1 MSPRTGSLLVLA
13 SSVLWGTTGTA
24 QALAPAGASPL
35 AVASVRIVLGGV
47 VLLGLAARGR
57 PQALGRRSLGP
68 TLVAAGSLVVAQLC
82 FFAAVDR
89 TGVAVGTVV
98 SIGSA
103 PIALGLLEWATARR
117 RPTLRWSIATGL
129 AVTGCVLLL
138 TVGRS
143 LDVESI
149 GVGLALV
156 VGVGY
161 AGYILGTKLLVSD
174 HPPHVATAVVFA
186 VAAALMT
193 PILAGVDLGWL
204 IQPVGA
210 VIALHLGLV
219 TVALA
224 YSLFARALVA
234 VSASAAVTL
243 TLAEPLTAG
252 LLGVAVLG
260 ERLSATAMVGVIL
273 VLSGLTIMTT
283 SAVERDPTPA
293 V

>member
-47 VLLGLAARGR
+47 VLVGLAARGR
-57 PQALGRRSLGP
+57 PLVVGRLSFGP
-68 TLVAAGSLVVAQLC
+68 TLVAAGSLVAAQLC

-98 SIGSA
+98 SIGSS
-103 PIALGLLEWATARR
+103 PIALGVLEWAIARR
-117 RPTLRWSIATGL
+117 RPTLRWLIATGL

-143 LDVESI
+143 LDVDST
-149 GVGLALV
+149 GVALALV
-156 VGVGY
+156 VGLGY

-174 HPPHVATAVVFA
+174 HAPHIATAVVFA
-186 VAAALMT
+186 GAAVLMA
-193 PILAGVDLGWL
+193 PILVGVDLGWL
-204 IQPVGA
+204 VQPVGA

-252 LLGVAVLG
+252 LLGVVVLG
-260 ERLSATAMVGVIL
+260 ERLSGAAVAGVVL
-273 VLSGLTIMTT
+273 VLSGLTIMTA
-283 SAVERDPTPA
+283 SAVVRDPTPA
-293 V
+293 A